1 MSNISEAWF
10 YRLKAAQKDLIER
23 CGGIERAAEKSS
35 SSKSQVGRWNNP
47 GDPDIMPLP
56 AVLILQAECGMPL
69 VTGAM
74 AELNGRRLADP
85 DSVAAATGNILARH
99 ADACR
104 QAADL
109 MAAGAAAFSDGK
121 LTPTEAAEM
130 DRTASKLEQGL
141 ADLRRLL
148 AGARGS
154 GLSLV
159 EGGAK

>member
-1 MSNISEAWF
+1 MSSISDAWF

-23 CGGIERAAEKSS
+23 CGGIERAAGKSS
-35 SSKSQVGRWNNP
+35 SSKSQVGRWNNS
-47 GDPDIMPLP
+47 GDPDIMVMS
-56 AVLILQAECGMPL
+56 AVLLLEADCGVPF
-69 VTGAM
+69 VTTAM

-85 DSVAAATGNILARH
+85 DNFAAVTGSILARH

-109 MAAGAAAFSDGK
+109 MASGAAAFADGK
-121 LTPTEAAEM
+121 LTPAEAADM
-130 DRTASKLEQGL
+130 DRAASKMEQGL
-141 ADLRRLL
+141 SDLRRLL